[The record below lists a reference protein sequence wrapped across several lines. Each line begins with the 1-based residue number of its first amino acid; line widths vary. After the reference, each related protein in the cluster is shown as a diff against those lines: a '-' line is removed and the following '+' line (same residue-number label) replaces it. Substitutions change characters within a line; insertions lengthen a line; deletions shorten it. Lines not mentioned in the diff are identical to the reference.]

1 MLVRIL
7 GFGCNWWRRFGPDPE
22 DRFRYTKHAAYFNS
36 TGVRCGRKIRRH
48 WVIPGLI
55 RFNGSSNL
63 AVHHVDRLVGSTF
76 SCTKPIFALGGN
88 RVVFRER
95 ASGSVEPDCYLVV
108 VASERFGI
116 INFQLPGWFAP
127 DVLPLAASHLRE
139 KQESMLLMRLGDWI
153 ETDIGRW
160 YLTPTNK
167 LNTGATLQLAE

>member
-1 MLVRIL
+1 
-7 GFGCNWWRRFGPDPE
+7 
-22 DRFRYTKHAAYFNS
+22 
-36 TGVRCGRKIRRH
+36 
-48 WVIPGLI
+48 
-55 RFNGSSNL
+55 
-63 AVHHVDRLVGSTF
+63 
-76 SCTKPIFALGGN
+76 
-88 RVVFRER
+88 
-95 ASGSVEPDCYLVV
+95 VEPDCYLVV